1 MNLIIHHMLQT
12 LVVGWAQEDLC
23 VQLAASVAIIE
34 DLIAPEVVAILIE
47 EFRDLLDVYSI
58 IERCGI
64 SNFTLVGRNL
74 QFECTYMNYKSKL

>member
-1 MNLIIHHMLQT
+1 MNLIIHHMFQT
-12 LVVGWAQEDLC
+12 LVVGWAQEHLC

-58 IERCGI
+58 IERRGI

-74 QFECTYMNYKSKL
+74 QFECM

>member
-1 MNLIIHHMLQT
+1 MNLIIHHMFQT

-58 IERCGI
+58 IERRGI

-74 QFECTYMNYKSKL
+74 QFECM

>member
-1 MNLIIHHMLQT
+1 MFQT

-58 IERCGI
+58 IERRGI

-74 QFECTYMNYKSKL
+74 QFECM